1 MLPQH
6 VILSLITISL
16 LLLSNVVHSQPT
28 DSSSSNNS
36 PARSLDQ
43 FNYESTKNYDNYDDF
58 GPKDWGKVQC
68 KDKDTCVRYMSTC

>member
-1 MLPQH
+1 MLQQQH
-6 VILSLITISL
+6 VIQSLITISL
-16 LLLSNVVHSQPT
+16 LLLTQSNNVVYSQ
-28 DSSSSNNS
+28 DSSNNDNS

-68 KDKDTCVRYMSTC
+68 KDKDTCVRYT